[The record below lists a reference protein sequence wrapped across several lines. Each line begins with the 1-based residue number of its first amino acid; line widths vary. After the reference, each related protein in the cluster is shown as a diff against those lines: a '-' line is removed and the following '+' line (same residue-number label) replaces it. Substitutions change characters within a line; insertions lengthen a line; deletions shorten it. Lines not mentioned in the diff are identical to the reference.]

1 MTLDDRAHRAADG
14 LRRSVRGSVD
24 AEDALSAVT
33 GRRHRRWVG
42 RGGRSSSSPERVL
55 AAVAAVAMLMGTVA
69 FAVTRDQSGGVDTEG
84 DRDRRLI
91 EVLPAGP
98 LDGKESLRLP
108 MLVTPQKGVSEGSVV
123 RISGRGFEP
132 HEPVGTVMCTSEAD
146 TGHAGVDA
154 CQLGETFEWVTYGE
168 ADAEGIVSVR
178 VPLRRFVDT
187 PKYGRVDCLS
197 GPERCLVAVGATL
210 DYDRSGGAYVQFA
223 GAPDFPTPTVSVAPT
238 QGLADGQAVQVM
250 AQAMVPGRTYLV
262 EQCATDDRCA
272 PLAYGRPGDD
282 GSVTTSVI
290 VQRELATSGAGS
302 VDCTTGCEL
311 RVGYVGPE
319 GASSVPLPAPV
330 AIAFDPSAP
339 PVTVAPT
346 TAPPTTGAPSTV
358 PSTGSTEPPPSTVVP
373 FTTPSTGSTEPPSS
387 TTPTTTGPP
396 TTDSPTTAPGSPTTE
411 EPTTPST
418 PSTGPPTTADGSTV
432 PGA

>member
-33 GRRHRRWVG
+33 ARRDRRWVG

-69 FAVTRDQSGGVDTEG
+69 FAVTRDQSGGVDAEG

-108 MLVTPQKGVSEGSVV
+108 MLVTPQQGVSEGSVV
-123 RISGRGFEP
+123 RITGGGFEP
-132 HEPVGTVMCTSEAD
+132 RERVGAVMCTSEAD

-154 CQLGETFEWVTYGE
+154 CQLGETFEWVTYGY
-168 ADAEGIVSVR
+168 ADAEGIVSLR
-178 VPLRRFVDT
+178 VPLRRFVDS
-187 PKYGRVDCLS
+187 PKYGRVDCVS
-197 GPERCLVAVGATL
+197 GPERCLVAVGAVA

-250 AQAMVPGRTYLV
+250 ARAMVPGRTYLV
-262 EQCATDDRCA
+262 EQCATDDRCV

-290 VQRELATSGAGS
+290 VQRELAATGAGP
-302 VDCTTGCEL
+302 VDCAMGCEL

-319 GASSVPLPAPV
+319 GGSSVPLPAPV
-330 AIAFDPSAP
+330 AITFDPSAP

-346 TAPPTTGAPSTV
+346 TVPPTTSLPSTV
-358 PSTGSTEPPPSTVVP
+358 PPTGSSRSPSTVVPSTTPSTGSTEPPPST
-373 FTTPSTGSTEPPSS
+373 TPT
-387 TTPTTTGPP
+387 TTTGPP

-432 PGA
+432 PGS